1 LLAADSRW
9 LFIRR
14 GIMDLKTLKV
24 ELQSYGLRI
33 PDAKNI
39 RRGGAG
45 PTGGIHL
52 KILPDSEANV
62 PVVGDFVD
70 SSPYYLDQIN
80 GEYWVFRDD
89 VAMAQ
94 VELMGMAKFYEHKT
108 STGIPMQKIGLL
120 HCPTTFA
127 TTLLQTCVFWEDE
140 RRCKFCGIE
149 LTLKDRSTV
158 GFKNA
163 KSLVETILLAKEL
176 DGISNIVFTSGVAK
190 DEEKALGKYAEICSE
205 VKKATGL
212 PIQLQII
219 PPENLTWLQRLKDS
233 GVDALGVHIETFD
246 PEVFEKIT
254 PGKARIGFN
263 KYVETWKEGVN
274 VFGRWQ
280 VSTYVLVGLGERLET
295 IIEGTA
301 LCANIGVYPFIVPFR
316 PIAGTPMENVKPPR
330 PEVMEYVYTE
340 AARILSKY
348 EGGSKSSRAGC
359 VSCGECSALPDFERA
374 LNPSN
379 VRFKKFVKSIDVS

>member
-1 LLAADSRW
+1 MDS
-9 LFIRR
+9 
-14 GIMDLKTLKV
+14 KTLKV

-33 PDAKNI
+33 PDTRDI

-52 KILPDSEANV
+52 RILPDSEANI
-62 PVVGDFVD
+62 PVVGDFLHA
-70 SSPYYLDQIN
+70 SPYYLDRIN
-80 GEYWVFRDD
+80 DEYWVFRDS
-89 VAMAQ
+89 VAIAQ
-94 VELMGMAKFYEHKT
+94 VELMRAAKFYDHET
-108 STGIPMQKIGLL
+108 TAGIPMQKMGLL

-127 TTLLQTCVFWEDE
+127 TTLLQTCDFWEDD

-158 GFKNA
+158 GYKNA

-176 DGISNIVFTSGVAK
+176 DGISNIVFTSGVAR
-190 DEEKALGKYAEICSE
+190 DEEKALAKYAEICSE
-205 VKKATGL
+205 VKKATVL

-219 PPENLTWLQRLKDS
+219 PPNDLGWLQRLRDS

-246 PEVFEKIT
+246 PEVFERIT

-263 KYVETWKEGVN
+263 YYVQTWKEAVN

-280 VSTYVLVGLGERLET
+280 VSTYVLVGLGERLQT
-295 IIEGTA
+295 ILDGTA
-301 LCANIGVYPFIVPFR
+301 LCAEIGVYPFIVPFR
-316 PIAGTPMENVKPPR
+316 PIAGTPMEDVKPPT
-330 PEVMEYVYTE
+330 PEVMKYVYTE
-340 AARILSKY
+340 AAKILSKY
-348 EGGSKSSRAGC
+348 DGGSKSSSAGC

-379 VRFKKFVKSIDVS
+379 VRFKKFVKPVGVS

>member
-1 LLAADSRW
+1 MDSR
-9 LFIRR
+9 
-14 GIMDLKTLKV
+14 TLKV

-33 PDAKNI
+33 PDTRGI

-45 PTGGIHL
+45 PTGGIHI
-52 KILPDSEANV
+52 KILPDGEGNV

-70 SSPYYLDQIN
+70 SSPYYLDRIN
-80 GEYWVFRDD
+80 GEYWVFKND
-89 VAMAQ
+89 VAVAQ
-94 VELMGMAKFYEHKT
+94 VELMGVARFYDYKT
-108 STGIPMQKIGLL
+108 SSGIPMQRVGLL

-127 TTLLQTCVFWEDE
+127 TTLLQTCDFWEDE

-163 KSLVETILLAKEL
+163 KSLVETILCAKEL
-176 DGISNIVFTSGVAK
+176 DGITNIVFTSGVAK
-190 DEEKALGKYAEICSE
+190 DEEKALSKYAEICSE
-205 VKKATGL
+205 VKRSTDL

-219 PPENLTWLQRLKDS
+219 PPGDLSWLKRLRDA

-246 PEVFEKIT
+246 PDVFEKIT

-263 KYVETWKEGVN
+263 RYVETWKEAVN

-301 LCANIGVYPFIVPFR
+301 LCADIGVYPFIVPFR
-316 PIAGTPMENVKPPR
+316 PIAGTPMENVRPPD
-330 PEVMEYVYTE
+330 PKVMEYVYTE
-340 AARILSKY
+340 AAKVLSRY
-348 EGGSKSSRAGC
+348 DGGSKSSKAGC

-374 LNPSN
+374 LNPGG
-379 VRFKKFVKSIDVS
+379 VGFKRFVKPTNVI

>member
-1 LLAADSRW
+1 MDS
-9 LFIRR
+9 
-14 GIMDLKTLKV
+14 KTLKV

-33 PDAKNI
+33 PNTNNI

-52 KILPDSEANV
+52 RIVPDIEGNI

-70 SSPYYLDQIN
+70 SSPYHLDQIN
-80 GEYWVFRDD
+80 GEYWIFRDGI
-89 VAMAQ
+89 ALAQ
-94 VELMGMAKFYEHKT
+94 VELMGAAKFYEHTT
-108 STGIPMQKIGLL
+108 SMGTPMQRIGLL

-127 TTLLQTCVFWEDE
+127 TTLLQTCVFWEDW

-149 LTLKDRSTV
+149 LTLKDRTTV
-158 GFKNA
+158 GFKDA

-190 DEEKALGKYAEICSE
+190 DEEKALAKYAELCSE
-205 VKKATGL
+205 VKRATGL
-212 PIQLQII
+212 PIQLQIV
-219 PPENLTWLQRLKDS
+219 PPEDFGWLKRLKDS

-254 PGKARIGFN
+254 PGKAKIGFSR
-263 KYVETWKEGVN
+263 YIETWKEAVD

-280 VSTYVLVGLGERLET
+280 VSTYVLAGLGEKVET
-295 IIEGTA
+295 IINGAA
-301 LCANIGVYPFIVPFR
+301 LCAEIGVYPFIVPFR
-316 PIAGTPMENVKPPR
+316 PIAGTPMEDVKPPE
-330 PEVMEYVYTE
+330 PELMEYIYIE
-340 AARILSKY
+340 AAKMLSKFD
-348 EGGSKSSRAGC
+348 GGSKSSRAGC

-374 LNPSN
+374 LKPSN
-379 VRFKKFVKSIDVS
+379 VGFKKLLKQINVS